1 MIVQSLHGGQNRRW
15 GEFALSG
22 RTARVLILS
31 ICVWV
36 AAASCSSL
44 HAADAPSSGKTVV
57 KMGMVG
63 RPDIAAY
70 VLAIRRG
77 YFDRQ
82 GIAIDRV
89 MATSGQ
95 EFPAQLATNQI
106 QVASGVPNAALF
118 NALNRGIDIRIVADE
133 AHICDASDRTV
144 TIVARA
150 DLMDSGVI
158 KGPADLKGRHYA
170 PGPVKGQYPDL
181 LFHKLFLRGGL
192 TEADANQ
199 VHLAFPEMLA
209 ALSTKQIDAAF
220 LIEPLVRQADDGNIA
235 RALATAGSIDP
246 GAQVSIVQYAPLFA
260 RQTELATRFM
270 VAYLEGVR
278 DYYDAIFLGKDRDAA
293 IAILIEETP
302 LKDPRLWKEDMF
314 RHTDLNGRVNVP
326 DLKAQGAFYKAQGT
340 LTGSLP
346 DLDKYI
352 DTSFAAEAVKRIG
365 TR

>member
-1 MIVQSLHGGQNRRW
+1 M
-15 GEFALSG
+15 
-22 RTARVLILS
+22 ARVLVFL
-31 ICVWV
+31 
-36 AAASCSSL
+36 ASL
-44 HAADAPSSGKTVV
+44 WLAVGPTLPARAADNSSDGKTVV
-57 KMGMVG
+57 KLGMVG

-82 GIAIDRV
+82 GIAIEPV
-89 MATSGQ
+89 IATSGQ

-133 AHICDASDRTV
+133 AHIGDASDRTV
-144 TIVARA
+144 TIMARA
-150 DLMDSGVI
+150 DLMDSGAI
-158 KGPADLKGRHYA
+158 KRPADLKGRNYA

-192 TEADANQ
+192 TEADAND

-209 ALSTKQIDAAF
+209 AMSTKQIDAAF
-220 LIEPLVRQADDGNIA
+220 LIEPLVRQAEDRNIA

-246 GAQVSIVQYAPLFA
+246 GAQVSIVQYAPIFA

-302 LKDPRLWKEDMF
+302 LKDPKLWKEDMF
-314 RHTDLNGRVNVP
+314 RHTDLNGRVNVA
-326 DLKAQGAFYKAQGT
+326 DLKAQAAFYKEQGT
-340 LTGSLP
+340 LTGAVP
-346 DLDKYI
+346 EIDKYV
-352 DTSFAAEAVKRIG
+352 DSSFVDEAVKRIG